1 MKKKYVICVLTMA
14 SAVLLTS
21 CASQVPELSE
31 IDNNKAAE
39 YMAGEMLKN
48 DADYAYA
55 LDYDRSILEATPTPA
70 PTKVPVATPKPEE
83 NSVDPE
89 GSAPGDIQGEA
100 PAVQE
105 VSGAEIFGIP
115 GIELQYTSA
124 SVQDSYGKKYESI
137 VAPKGKE
144 LLIVKF
150 RIKNTGQDTQKIN
163 LFNQK
168 LNYILSQGDK
178 TTAPK
183 YTSAAGD
190 LQYLNTK
197 ISPGKSKQG
206 VLLFE
211 VDKDTQ
217 IEGSSLRIINEM
229 KQTTITLS

>member
-1 MKKKYVICVLTMA
+1 MKKKYMISMITVA

-31 IDNNKAAE
+31 LDNNKAAE
-39 YMAGEMLKN
+39 YMAGEMLKY
-48 DADYAYA
+48 DEEYSYA
-55 LDYDRSILEATPTPA
+55 LDYDRSILDATPTPA
-70 PTKVPVATPKPEE
+70 PTPTPVVTPKPVQ
-83 NSVDPE
+83 NSTDPE
-89 GSAPGDIQGEA
+89 GAAPGDIQGDE

-115 GIELQYTSA
+115 GIEVQYTSS
-124 SVQDSYGKKYESI
+124 SVQKTYGKGYESI
-137 VAPKGKE
+137 VASKGKE
-144 LLIVKF
+144 LLIVRF
-150 RIKNTGQDTQKIN
+150 RIKNTGQDAQKIN
-163 LFNQK
+163 LFKRK
-168 LNYILSQGDK
+168 LNYILSQGEK
-178 TTAPK
+178 TITPEHS
-183 YTSAAGD
+183 SAVGD
-190 LQYLNTK
+190 LQYLETT

>member
-1 MKKKYVICVLTMA
+1 MKKKYMVSMITVA

-21 CASQVPELSE
+21 CATQVPELSE
-31 IDNNKAAE
+31 LDNNKAAE
-39 YMAGEMLKN
+39 YMAGEILKC

-55 LDYDRSILEATPTPA
+55 LDYDRSILDATPTPA
-70 PTKVPVATPKPEE
+70 PTPKPVVTPKPVE
-83 NSVDPE
+83 NSTDPE
-89 GSAPGDIQGEA
+89 GAAPGDVQGDQ

-105 VSGAEIFGIP
+105 VSGAEIFGIS
-115 GIELQYTSA
+115 GIEIQYTSS
-124 SVQDSYGKKYESI
+124 SVKKSYGKGYESI
-137 VAPKGKE
+137 VAAKGKE

-168 LNYILSQGDK
+168 LDYILSQGDK
-178 TTAPK
+178 TISPK

-190 LQYLNTK
+190 LQYFKTK

-211 VDKDTQ
+211 VDKGTQ